1 MVSKGKYIRGI
12 IISVLSTIVLIALGG
27 FIVARYTNV
36 YDLIAQVSGQN
47 SPTEKLESI
56 LKTVVNGHIE
66 ELDEEELIDAA
77 IKGMLKAVD
86 DPYTFYLTKDEYD
99 ASFSSKNPTFTGIGI
114 TVDLQAYE
122 DSILIMD
129 IYEGSNALE
138 VGIQVND
145 RIVAVDGVRC
155 TADNKEELLA
165 DAKGVEGTTVN
176 ITVLRDGKELEFTV
190 ERRTLRIQLAVSH
203 IFNDSIGYI
212 RLRSF
217 QIAAKDDFEK
227 LLDELLEQN
236 ITGLIIDLRGNGG
249 GYKDIAVQLVDHFI
263 PKGCVYSAINNKGIV
278 DSDTSSGNM
287 IDIPFVILVDGN
299 SASASELFAGAIQ
312 DYGSGLLIGSQT
324 FGKGIVQY
332 TRVLGDGS
340 YYQYTAETWL
350 TPNGRSIHGVGLTP
364 DIVVELDDDVAYYI
378 DTHPTTIPSTEY
390 DKQLEAAIN
399 ALS

>member
-155 TADNKEELLA
+155 TADNKEELLTN
-165 DAKGVEGTTVN
+165 AKGVEGTTVN

-378 DTHPTTIPSTEY
+378 DTHPTIIPSTEY

>member
-155 TADNKEELLA
+155 TVDNKEELLTN
-165 DAKGVEGTTVN
+165 AKGVEGTTVN

-378 DTHPTTIPSTEY
+378 DTHPTIIPSTEY

>member
-1 MVSKGKYIRGI
+1 M
-12 IISVLSTIVLIALGG
+12 
-27 FIVARYTNV
+27 
-36 YDLIAQVSGQN
+36 
-47 SPTEKLESI
+47 
-56 LKTVVNGHIE
+56 NGHIE

-165 DAKGVEGTTVN
+165 NAKGVEGTTVN
-176 ITVLRDGKELEFTV
+176 ITVLRDGKEREFTV
-190 ERRTLRIQLAVSH
+190 ERRTLRIQLDVSH

-278 DSDTSSGNM
+278 DSETSSGNM

-378 DTHPTTIPSTEY
+378 DTHPTIIPSTEY